1 MDSWDWKAVFPS
13 NNPQPR
19 QLHVSVVYK
28 DSLYIHGG
36 FGEEGAF
43 LGDLQQYQFAN
54 NSWREIKLR
63 KKPTNRHSHSAV
75 VFADH
80 LYIFGGTHEGQQQND
95 LHRYSFAKKEWK
107 EVKQGG
113 SIPAAR
119 WGHSVVLI
127 DHLMF
132 LFGGFT
138 STWCNDLYCLDLNT
152 SEWQK
157 IESSC
162 CPSPRQFASLCSYK
176 GKLYL
181 YGGFVNSSSL
191 SDLHCYDLSTKSWS
205 QLMVDPSVI
214 GRRGHQVLVS
224 NGIMFVHGGRDE
236 SGPTDDIILYNIEE
250 ASWSNCEL
258 NGKNPSPRYFHTLSI
273 WENGIYVWGGL
284 GLVDKEKSTKSQ
296 CLSDMYILSD
306 PEDDMRKSLFV
317 TSDVNQRNPFTIFPR
332 DILMEILAYLP
343 AEDLCQVGRVNKFF
357 RYSRY
362 NESLWRGHLL
372 EIVGQEEMQI
382 LDGEFENFK
391 LKENGYYFN
400 NYSKEMQRKIRIV
413 SEKRKLQLAKFIPKL
428 FPEDST
434 GNPDIKMVVVG
445 DGGVG
450 KSAMTIMLIQQ
461 HFVDEY
467 DPTIEDSYRKQ
478 IKLQDQPIFAVDIL
492 DTAGPE
498 EFSAMRDQYMRTS
511 SAFVVAYDVT
521 NRHSFDS
528 VQGYV
533 EQARRVKDND
543 LIPIII
549 AGNKIDLEDQR
560 SVTYEEGAT
569 KAKQLNCEFAETSAK
584 DNLGMDVF
592 EQAAWMLIDLESKNL
607 KKDKQEKEKKKCL
620 VM

>member
-306 PEDDMRKSLFV
+306 PEDDMRKPLFA
-317 TSDVNQRNPFTIFPR
+317 TSDVNQRNSFAIFPR
-332 DILMEILAYLP
+332 DILTEIFAYLP
-343 AEDLCQVGRVNKFF
+343 AEDLGQVGRVNKFF
-357 RYSRY
+357 RYFRY
-362 NESLWRGHLL
+362 NEILWRGHLL
-372 EIVGQEEMQI
+372 KIVGQKEIQNC
-382 LDGEFENFK
+382 DSEFQNFK

-400 NYSKEMQRKIRIV
+400 KYSKEMQKKIRII
-413 SEKRKLQLAKFIPKL
+413 SEKRKSELTKL
-428 FPEDST
+428 VPEIFPDGPWVRT
-434 GNPDIKMVVVG
+434 VIMG
-445 DGGVG
+445 DADVG
-450 KSAMTIMLIQQ
+450 KLAMINMFVLQ
-461 HFVDEY
+461 HFVTEY
-467 DPTIEDSYRKQ
+467 EPDVDDSYRKRMVFQ
-478 IKLQDQPIFAVDIL
+478 DETICMIEIFHTAPDGPHNLQDHYV
-492 DTAGPE
+492 
-498 EFSAMRDQYMRTS
+498 RTS
-511 SAFVVAYDVT
+511 SAFVVVYDVT
-521 NRHSFDS
+521 NRVSFDA

-533 EQARRVKDND
+533 EQARRVKETD

-549 AGNKIDLEDQR
+549 VGNKIDLEDQR
-560 SVTYEEGAT
+560 SVAYEEGAT